1 MISNLLNIISLLFLL
16 FFSSVVNS
24 ASVEVF
30 VSILPQQYIVERIGG
45 DQVNVNV
52 MVKPGQSPE
61 TFEPSPKMMSLYS
74 KSDVYFTIGLPFEQ
88 VWIDRVASLNDN
100 ILIVPT
106 QPASSDAL
114 IIDLDSNDI
123 SLKEQT
129 SEHHHIQD
137 PHTWLSPLLFLKQ
150 CKIILHELELLS
162 PENKVKFNNNYKK
175 LVNEVNVINEYIIRL
190 FKHNNKHN
198 FITFH
203 PAFSYFARQ
212 YGLTQIAIEIDGK
225 EPSAKQIAQ
234 VINRIKH
241 ENVNYILIE
250 KQFNRVIPETIARSV
265 GAQLLV
271 LDPLALDYLVNMRDI
286 ADKINRALF

>member
-1 MISNLLNIISLLFLL
+1 MCLL

-24 ASVEVF
+24 ASIEVF

-45 DQVNVNV
+45 NQVNVNV

-61 TFEPSPKMMSLYS
+61 TFEPSPKLMSLYS
-74 KSDVYFTIGLPFEQ
+74 KSDIYFTIGLPFEQ
-88 VWIDRVASLNDN
+88 VWIDRVASLNDS
-100 ILIVPT
+100 ISIVPT
-106 QPASSDAL
+106 QPASDAL

-123 SLKEQT
+123 SIKEKT

-137 PHTWLSPLLFLKQ
+137 PHTWLSPLLLLKQ
-150 CKIILHELELLS
+150 SKIILHELELLS
-162 PENKVKFNNNYKK
+162 PENKTFFNNNYNK
-175 LVNEVNVINEYIIRL
+175 LKHDINVINEYIVKA
-190 FKHNNKHN
+190 FEHSDKHK

-203 PAFSYFARQ
+203 PAFSYFAHQ

-234 VINRIKH
+234 VIKRIQN

-250 KQFNRVIPETIARSV
+250 KQFNQAIPETIAKSV